1 MCASGVLN
9 RSTKESRYYVM
20 LVCGL
25 AIMAFMSSRTI
36 DVRWKIHILFSTFT
50 DHCRIELQ
58 INRSISL
65 GRKLVRDDIVP
76 AELTKRTI

>member
-1 MCASGVLN
+1 MCASDVLN

-50 DHCRIELQ
+50 DHCRIELITDQQ
-58 INRSISL
+58 INKSGSETRP
-65 GRKLVRDDIVP
+65 R
-76 AELTKRTI
+76 

>member
-25 AIMAFMSSRTI
+25 AI
-36 DVRWKIHILFSTFT
+36 DVCWKIHILFSTFT

-58 INRSISL
+58 INKFGSETRP
-65 GRKLVRDDIVP
+65 R
-76 AELTKRTI
+76 